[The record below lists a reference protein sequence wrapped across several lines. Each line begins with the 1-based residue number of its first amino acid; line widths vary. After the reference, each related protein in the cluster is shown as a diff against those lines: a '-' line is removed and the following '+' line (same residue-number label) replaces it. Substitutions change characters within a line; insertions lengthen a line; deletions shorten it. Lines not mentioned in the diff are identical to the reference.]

1 MYPGIPV
8 HGPFP
13 GPDWEDTKKS
23 IALGGLTAGFALA
36 FATVAGADAYIRDG
50 TKEINVVDK
59 GGFTARAPATAMR
72 CATA

>member
-1 MYPGIPV
+1 M
-8 HGPFP
+8 
-13 GPDWEDTKKS
+13 KK